1 MSLKFCSPEKIPPE
15 IKLYD
20 KKISQM
26 DVGKTGKIGY
36 LKIDL
41 KHDLQK
47 NKTIITYQKSQVP
60 LFLQKAL
67 YYDETIP
74 PMAHLFIL
82 SPSGGIL
89 QGDRYRT
96 DITLSNNAI
105 CHITTQGATRIYNC
119 LLYTS
124 PSPRD

>member
-20 KKISQM
+20 NKISQM

-47 NKTIITYQKSQVP
+47 NKTVITFQKSQVP
-60 LFLQKAL
+60 LFIQKAL

-74 PMAHLFIL
+74 SMAHLFIL

-96 DITLSNNAI
+96 DITLTSNAI
-105 CHITTQGATRIYNC
+105 SVSYTHLKLPT
-119 LLYTS
+119 LLLV
-124 PSPRD
+124 

>member
-1 MSLKFCSPEKIPPE
+1 MSLKFCSPEKVPPE

-20 KKISQM
+20 NKISQM

-60 LFLQKAL
+60 LFIQI
-67 YYDETIP
+67 D
-74 PMAHLFIL
+74 
-82 SPSGGIL
+82 
-89 QGDRYRT
+89 
-96 DITLSNNAI
+96 DIVRI
-105 CHITTQGATRIYNC
+105 DTREKKYIE
-119 LLYTS
+119 
-124 PSPRD
+124 RIK